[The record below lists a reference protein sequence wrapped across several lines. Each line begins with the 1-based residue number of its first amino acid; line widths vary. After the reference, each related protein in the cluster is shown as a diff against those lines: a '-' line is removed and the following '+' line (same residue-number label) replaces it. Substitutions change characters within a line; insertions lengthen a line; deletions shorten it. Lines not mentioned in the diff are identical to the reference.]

1 MFLLKTDR
9 DKAFDMGRQVLQHI
23 FRLLQVHL
31 TVSVLGL
38 DVDFRLLFLV
48 SIVDNT
54 FGGDEAGLECDTQGT
69 DKILLISCTLLIAEP
84 EYFESM
90 LRSVFYRTIKWSAAR
105 PCVKMPSYQST

>member
-31 TVSVLGL
+31 TVSVSVL
-38 DVDFRLLFLV
+38 DIDFRLLFLV

-69 DKILLISCTLLIAEP
+69 DKILLISCTLLIAE
-84 EYFESM
+84 YFESM
-90 LRSVFYRTIKWSAAR
+90 LRGVFYRTIKWSAAR